1 MGAVSS
7 RGVGVIRESESMRAE
22 SNAGSN
28 YVPSNDSMVSSSKI
42 IHEILLSQGSA
53 GRTQKEGRQCKRAN
67 MYAQKY
73 LEFCVRNGL
82 LRKTSGGYVLTP
94 KGEEFIEFL
103 DRASSLKNDILRGHL
118 GFPPLSTIER

>member
-7 RGVGVIRESESMRAE
+7 RGVGVLLESESMKAE
-22 SNAGSN
+22 SNAEPN
-28 YVPSNDSMVSSSKI
+28 YVPSNDPMVSSSKI
-42 IHEILLSQGSA
+42 IHEMLSSQGSA
-53 GRTQKEGRQCKRAN
+53 GRTQKGGRQCKRAN

-94 KGEEFIEFL
+94 KGEEFTEFL
-103 DRASSLKNDILRGHL
+103 DRASSLKNDILSAHL